1 MGGGHEAVD
10 LRRGMG
16 VDMRDTLPNLLR
28 AHTRWSVALHRDSS
42 CGCDVLSLSSDSIA
56 SSVGRRTSKPS
67 GSAFFFFQSPQLLRA
82 MASGAW
88 GAAMPCLDHRTPL
101 YFAGT

>member
-1 MGGGHEAVD
+1 MG
-10 LRRGMG
+10 RR
-16 VDMRDTLPNLLR
+16 TP
-28 AHTRWSVALHRDSS
+28 LHGKAP

-88 GAAMPCLDHRTPL
+88 RSDAPGLTRG
-101 YFAGT
+101 FAVGVGLEIGIGFNKLI